1 MSFVSCEVVSD
12 LDKAA
17 GEFGDSVSSANFHAP
32 SNMVFHENGAVGEG
46 SVAGVVETSGS

>member
-12 LDKAA
+12 LDNAA

-32 SNMVFHENGAVGEG
+32 SNMAFHENGAEGEG
-46 SVAGVVETSGS
+46 SVAGGVETSGS